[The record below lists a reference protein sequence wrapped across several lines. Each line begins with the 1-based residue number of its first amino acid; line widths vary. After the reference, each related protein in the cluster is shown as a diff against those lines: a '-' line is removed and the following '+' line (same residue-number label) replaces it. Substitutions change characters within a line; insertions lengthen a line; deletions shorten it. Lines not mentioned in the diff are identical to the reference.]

1 MLLLRMLH
9 LLLGM
14 YLEHSILYL
23 LERLLHF
30 LYLIFGQN
38 ELSDFERDPS
48 ESDHISS
55 LQWRPHLLQVLEHE
69 PSMVLYDGFR
79 FTLVDFIWER
89 LTYEVVLIV
98 IHDVKYFARLSLQ
111 LLLVTLLSDNYI
123 FTDRVSDRRDWQ
135 GVELTSMLDTDIVS
149 QSMTYDIYK
158 K

>member
-1 MLLLRMLH
+1 MLH
-9 LLLGM
+9 LLLGV
-14 YLEHSILYL
+14 YLEHSILHL

-30 LYLIFGQN
+30 LYLLLGQN

-69 PSMVLYDGFR
+69 PSMVLNDGFW
-79 FTLVDFIWER
+79 FTFVDFIGKR
-89 LTYEVVLIV
+89 FTNEVVLIV
-98 IHDVKYFARLSLQ
+98 IHDVKYFARLSLH
-111 LLLVTLLSDNYI
+111 LLLVTLLSDDNI
-123 FTDRVSDRRDWQ
+123 FTDCVSDRHDRQ
-135 GVELTSMLDTDIVS
+135 GVEFTSMLDTDIVS